1 LFLFLR
7 LLLAHL
13 VADFPLQFT
22 KLFKL
27 KSESFKGVVLHG
39 CIFGIIAVLFS
50 YPFITFSFIGMYL
63 LFLWVFHIFIDW
75 LKIHMIHKWKRE
87 DNLGLF
93 ILDQVLHLISIA
105 VVIPFTKIQ
114 VRTAAGLGK
123 LYMNDKFIV
132 FCIFYII
139 SMFMATILIYYMKK
153 TFTGKEVYFPRK
165 GKYRDIFER
174 AIVTTLVVLPGWY
187 WALIPVVVGTKVAL
201 CAKHNFKENEYDYS
215 IFTLIASPSIAVIS
229 GLILRIFFM

>member
-1 LFLFLR
+1 MFLFLR
-7 LLLAHL
+7 LFLAHL
-13 VADFPLQFT
+13 VADFPLQFS

-27 KSESFKGVVLHG
+27 KTESFKGVVLHG

-50 YPFITFSFIGMYL
+50 YPFIAFSFIGIYL

-87 DNLGLF
+87 DKLGLF
-93 ILDQVLHLISIA
+93 ILDQILHLVSIA
-105 VVIPFTKIQ
+105 VVIPFTGRPSQ
-114 VRTAAGLGK
+114 QAAGLGR

-132 FCIFYII
+132 FCIFYLI
-139 SMFMATILIYYMKK
+139 STFMATILIYYMKK

-165 GKYRDIFER
+165 GKYRDIFVR
-174 AIVTTLVVLPGWY
+174 ALVTTLVVLPGWF
-187 WALIPVVVGTKVAL
+187 WALVPVVAGIRAVI
-201 CAKHNFKENEYDYS
+201 CARHNFEENEYDYS
-215 IFTLIASPSIAVIS
+215 RFTLIASPSIAVIS